1 MNIGTKIRQLIAE
14 RGLKQKWV
22 AQTTGMSEGAFQRIL
37 DNKNAPNAQNLAK
50 LAQVLGVT
58 TDYLLGLTDKA
69 S

>member
-1 MNIGTKIRQLIAE
+1 MDIGTKIRQLIDE
-14 RGLKQKWV
+14 RGLKQRWIAKS
-22 AQTTGMSEGAFQRIL
+22 TGMSEGAFQRIL
-37 DNKNAPNAQNLAK
+37 DNKNAPNAHNLAR